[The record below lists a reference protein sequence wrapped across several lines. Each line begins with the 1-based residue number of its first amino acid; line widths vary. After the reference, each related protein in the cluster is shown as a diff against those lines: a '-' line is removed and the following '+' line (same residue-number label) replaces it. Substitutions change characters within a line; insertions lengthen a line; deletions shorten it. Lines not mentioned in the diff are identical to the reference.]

1 MRSALI
7 LATLQ
12 QLHAIHPHGMRVPD
26 LVTGIKLMGFPK
38 ETDDTMLSLLT
49 DMQSQGLVTSAPD
62 RLDAAVTRYTRTE
75 AGRVELVK
83 HGHA

>member
-1 MRSALI
+1 MRPALI

-12 QLHAIHPHGMRVPD
+12 QLHAIHPNGMRAAD
-26 LVTGIKLMGFPK
+26 LTTGIRLMGFPK
-38 ETDDTMLSLLT
+38 ETPDTLTSLLH
-49 DMQSQGLVTSAPD
+49 DMEQVGLVISKPES
-62 RLDAAVTRYTRTE
+62 LDASVILWTRTE

>member
-1 MRSALI
+1 MRTALI

-12 QLHAIHPHGMRVPD
+12 QLHAIHPNGMRAAD
-26 LVTGIKLMGFPK
+26 LTTGIRLMGFPK
-38 ETDDTMLSLLT
+38 ETPDSLTSLLH
-49 DMQSQGLVTSAPD
+49 DMQGLDLVTCKPD
-62 RLDAAVTRYTRTE
+62 TLDASVILWTRTE